1 MISVSRAG
9 DDASENIIRKL
20 GMTEER
26 VTTHP
31 VYGHQLFVHAI
42 DLTEFEA

>member
-1 MISVSRAG
+1 L
-9 DDASENIIRKL
+9 RKL

-31 VYGHQLFVHAI
+31 EYGHQLLVHAI
-42 DLTEFEA
+42 DLTEYEA